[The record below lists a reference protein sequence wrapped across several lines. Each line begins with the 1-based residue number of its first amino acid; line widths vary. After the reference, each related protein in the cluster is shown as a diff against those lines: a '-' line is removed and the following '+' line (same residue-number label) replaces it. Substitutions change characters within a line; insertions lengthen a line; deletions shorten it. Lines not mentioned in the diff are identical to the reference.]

1 MRMRSLISLVVFAAL
16 ALLPLQGQMRG
27 GRAAG
32 GGFRGGAYHGG
43 AVRGAAPFRGA
54 AGGHHAAPS
63 CPIRSQVQSHHPNDF
78 AYNWGLHNYDHDHD
92 RDNFHHRRYYGYYYP
107 SYGYTYAYPYYAYP
121 SYGVGSYGDYANNNA
136 QSNAYTQQLAN
147 QVNSLSAQMQQLRDE
162 NDNLR
167 DYIAEHNR
175 QPEAGPNRSVP
186 PSVSAPLQPQQP
198 VAQPQKPSGPPTE
211 LVFKDGRTI
220 DAPNYAIVGNTLRVL
235 NDQRAKKIPLSE
247 LDLEKTKQVNEQHG
261 VEFTGPPEE

>member
-32 GGFRGGAYHGG
+32 GGFRGGAYH
-43 AVRGAAPFRGA
+43 
-54 AGGHHAAPS
+54 AAPS
-63 CPIRSQVQSHHPNDF
+63 YPIRSQVQSHHPNDF

-92 RDNFHHRRYYGYYYP
+92 NFHHRGYYGYYYP

-186 PSVSAPLQPQQP
+186 PSVSAPLRPQQP

-211 LVFKDGRTI
+211 LVFKDGHTI
-220 DAPNYAIVGNTLRVL
+220 DAPNYAIVGNTLWVL